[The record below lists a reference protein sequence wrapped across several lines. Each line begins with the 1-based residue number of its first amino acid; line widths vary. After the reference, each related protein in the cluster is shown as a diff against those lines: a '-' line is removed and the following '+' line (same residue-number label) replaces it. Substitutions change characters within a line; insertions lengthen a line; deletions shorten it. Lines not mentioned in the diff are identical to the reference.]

1 MGAKEGSKQER
12 DKCERM
18 TRYKRATGQREK
30 ANGKVGSEKKEADRG
45 MSKWEMSEGKEKRD

>member
-12 DKCERM
+12 DRCERM

-30 ANGKVGSEKKEADRG
+30 ANGKVGSEKI
-45 MSKWEMSEGKEKRD
+45 EGR